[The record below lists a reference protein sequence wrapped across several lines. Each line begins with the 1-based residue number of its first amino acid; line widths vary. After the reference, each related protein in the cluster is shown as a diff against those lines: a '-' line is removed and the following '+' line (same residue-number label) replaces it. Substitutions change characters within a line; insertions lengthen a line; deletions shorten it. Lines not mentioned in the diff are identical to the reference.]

1 MTTPQDT
8 FDGLPTYP
16 GGEPTSSDPLTAGF
30 AWGRRFLRVSL
41 PLLFCSWMLVEWLRY
56 PDITPFFG
64 PFAWMCDANAA
75 TRSDGRMA
83 CVVLLPC
90 LFAFPVKPNVVTLCV
105 SWVAGMIWV
114 FMAVLLFSASC

>member
-1 MTTPQDT
+1 MHPAHRS
-8 FDGLPTYP
+8 FDNLTAYP
-16 GGEPTSSDPLTAGF
+16 DVAPPRNDPLTAGF
-30 AWGRRFLRVSL
+30 AWGRRFLRVGF
-41 PLLFCSWMLVEWLRY
+41 PLLFWLWMLVEWLRY

-64 PFAWMCDANAA
+64 PFAWMYDANAV
-75 TRSDGRMA
+75 TRSDGRLA

-90 LFAFPVKPNVVTLCV
+90 LFAFPLKPNVVTLCI